1 MVNFPHASINIVWN
15 VPVGTEANMTFEN
28 DARIGAFLKF
38 IDWRARL
45 SNRRYA

>member
-1 MVNFPHASINIVWN
+1 
-15 VPVGTEANMTFEN
+15 MTFEN

-45 SNRRYA
+45 SNLRYRSYSKNG